1 MCVRQSYSCVMS
13 QKRLERIS
21 SNLKQHPFEL
31 KKELIRLCW
40 LEVKVTVT
48 SWCLILLNTISQ
60 KCNERIPSMLKR
72 LLGLTFLQLIFF
84 FFNFDKNF
92 NTNQENYE
100 VITFYVQKVKG
111 QLHCDIIKFCKKHS
125 VP

>member
-60 KCNERIPSMLKR
+60 KCNEKIPSMLKR

-84 FFNFDKNF
+84 FSILTKTLTQIRRIMKLSHFMSKRS
-92 NTNQENYE
+92 
-100 VITFYVQKVKG
+100 KVSF
-111 QLHCDIIKFCKKHS
+111 IVTS
-125 VP
+125 